1 MGVSNNSMC
10 RETALVTG
18 AAGGIGREIAQE
30 LAARG
35 CDIIAVDQS
44 QEGLASLSKDI
55 ESRHQDRT
63 VTLLTLD
70 LARPEA
76 AEELFNLC
84 VERGIV
90 VDILVNNVGFGKMGE
105 HIEQSP
111 DVIRNMVTLNNTL
124 LMELCL
130 RFGKQMKERR
140 SGKILNV
147 ASLVGFSAS
156 PYFAAYSGTKASTL
170 AFSTA
175 FAQEMSDYNVTVS
188 CLCPG
193 TTETQFLNVA
203 ASNTEAARGMRRFAS
218 AFIAD
223 PKTVAKAGIEG
234 LLKEKIVNVPTAFL
248 KAQAIILDAL
258 PAPFVS
264 GFVKRS
270 IKKGNK
276 RESAAAS
283 TAEEAV

>member
-1 MGVSNNSMC
+1 MGVKSNSRV

-30 LAARG
+30 LAAHG
-35 CDIIAVDQS
+35 CDIVAVDQS

-55 ESRHQDRT
+55 ENRHRDRT
-63 VTLLTLD
+63 VTLLNLD

-84 VERGIV
+84 EERGIV

-105 HIEQSP
+105 HVEQSP
-111 DVIRNMVTLNNTL
+111 ETVRDMVMLNNTL
-124 LMELCL
+124 MMELCL
-130 RFGKQMKERR
+130 RFGQRMKERR

-193 TTETQFLNVA
+193 TTETQFLDTA
-203 ASNTEAARGMRRFAS
+203 ASNTEAGRGMRRFAS
-218 AFIAD
+218 AFVAN
-223 PKTVAKAGIEG
+223 PKEVAQAGVKG
-234 LLKEKIVNVPTAFL
+234 LFNGKIVNVPTAFL
-248 KAQAIILDAL
+248 KVQAMFLDAL

-270 IKKGNK
+270 IKKGNS
-276 RESAAAS
+276 RNNPTPSDV
-283 TAEEAV
+283 EEAV